1 MLACS
6 IATTSY
12 GMFSVT
18 EAAATAIRQAYE
30 ESGELGG
37 IVEFRRHFPLI
48 SNHARTLE
56 CVRMIVG
63 WRPIAK
69 ALEKPS

>member
-1 MLACS
+1 
-6 IATTSY
+6 
-12 GMFSVT
+12 MFSVT
-18 EAAATAIRQAYE
+18 EATATAIQTAYD

-48 SNHARTLE
+48 GDHAKARE

-63 WRPIAK
+63 WRPIATK
-69 ALEKPS
+69 ADKEAGSS